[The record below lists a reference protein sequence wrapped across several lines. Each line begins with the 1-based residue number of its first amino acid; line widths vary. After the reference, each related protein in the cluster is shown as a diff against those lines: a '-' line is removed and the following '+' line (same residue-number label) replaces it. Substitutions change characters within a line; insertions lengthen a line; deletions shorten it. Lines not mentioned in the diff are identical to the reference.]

1 MIALLKYEW
10 RKTRTAKLML
20 LVLAVVEE
28 LGFLWGILR
37 LEPGGRPDGL
47 VGTSLFLLFLTAF
60 GGILLIGLQSVM
72 VLQRDLNTKQGYML
86 FMTPRNSYQILGAKL
101 LENGLSL
108 AVAGGFFFLLGLLD
122 ASLLVSRLGL
132 DEFWNMAKGALN
144 ALDEA
149 FRFSWDSML
158 CHVAHILASWL
169 ATVSIAYLAV
179 IVSASLLNGKR
190 FNVFTSFVS
199 FIFLTVLMG
208 RLMRLCTIGVAGID
222 AVLLVR
228 SAIAL
233 GYAVAVYAAAA
244 WIMERHLSV

>member
-10 RKTRTAKLML
+10 RKTRTAKMM
-20 LVLAVVEE
+20 VLALAAVEE
-28 LGFLWGILR
+28 VCFLWGILR
-37 LEPGGRPDGL
+37 LEPGGMPNGL
-47 VGTSLFLLFLTAF
+47 VGTSLFLLLTTAY
-60 GGILLIGLQSVM
+60 GGVLLIGLQSVM

-108 AVAGGFFFLLGLLD
+108 AAAGGFFFLLGLLD

-132 DEFWNMAKGALN
+132 DQFWNMAKGALA

-179 IVSASLLNGKR
+179 IVSAALLNGKR
-190 FNVFTSFVS
+190 FNVFASFVF
-199 FIFLTVLMG
+199 FILLTVLMG
-208 RLMRLCTIGVAGID
+208 WLMRLCAGGVAGID

-228 SAIAL
+228 SGIAL
-233 GYAVAVYAAAA
+233 GYSGVVYAAAA
-244 WIMERHLSV
+244 WIMGRHLSV